1 MSPPNGS
8 ASEAAK
14 APSVT
19 ERVLII
25 RHASGL
31 VNRARRMA
39 IEKWPQA
46 KLEVHDLAAY
56 GKPPTDFRW
65 DRYAHLLID
74 DEYLRREGLLW
85 LSELRGKPGFPKI
98 VRVPGEVARHRPP
111 AEIEV
116 SAPPLPEKMVAPR
129 KSESRPSAAD
139 VKPEAVKTE
148 PAKVESPK
156 LEAPKAELPKAEPAR
171 PEAPKAEAAKVE
183 APKVEASRTEPPK
196 AERSRGAE
204 LAATLAERTKTGHSD
219 TQAREAKRLADA
231 DAVLKSAGIVGF
243 TPVKSLGSGAT
254 ANVCLCERPDK
265 SQVVL
270 KVLKAEGSGDSD
282 LLSRFVQEYFAASSI
297 DSPYVAKVFEHGFSE
312 THAYIVMEYF
322 PAGDLRA
329 RIARDRPAP
338 EESLIIIG
346 SILSALTSV
355 HAAGII
361 HRDLKPANVMF
372 RDDGTIALVDFG
384 SARTD
389 ADPVA
394 KTLAGVVIGT
404 PYYLSPEQA
413 LGGKADQRSDLY
425 SVGVMLYELLTGQ
438 RMYAAPTLVA
448 LFEMHKKAP
457 IPKLPE
463 PFARHQGFLERLV
476 AKSPELRY
484 TSAEEAFAGLMEY
497 MMAESE
503 TATA

>member
-1 MSPPNGS
+1 M
-8 ASEAAK
+8 
-14 APSVT
+14 T
-19 ERVLII
+19 ERVLIL

-31 VNRARRMA
+31 VNRARRLA
-39 IEKWPQA
+39 IQNWPA
-46 KLEVHDLAAY
+46 ARLEVHDLAAY

-85 LSELRGKPGFPKI
+85 LSELRGKPNFPKI
-98 VRVPGEVARHRPP
+98 VRVPGEVRKHQPP

-116 SAPPLPEKMVAPR
+116 KAPP
-129 KSESRPSAAD
+129 AAAT
-139 VKPEAVKTE
+139 PIT
-148 PAKVESPK
+148 
-156 LEAPKAELPKAEPAR
+156 R
-171 PEAPKAEAAKVE
+171 PEPKPDAVVTPAVEQPKTAPMTPAATPIAAVPAAPVPVPPLKHESKAAQ
-183 APKVEASRTEPPK
+183 
-196 AERSRGAE
+196 
-204 LAATLAERTKTGHSD
+204 LAATLAEQTRTDHAT
-219 TQAREAKRLADA
+219 TVARVEAKRLADA
-231 DAVLKSAGIVGF
+231 DAVLRSAGIEGF
-243 TPVKSLGSGAT
+243 KPLKSLGAGAT

-282 LLSRFVQEYFAASSI
+282 LLSRFVQEYFATSSI

-329 RIARDRPAP
+329 RIQRDRPQP
-338 EESLIIIG
+338 EEALIIIG
-346 SILSALTSV
+346 SILSALVSV

-438 RMYAAPTLVA
+438 RMYAAGTLIG
-448 LFEMHKKAP
+448 LFEMHKNAP

-463 PFARHQGFLERLV
+463 QFAKHQPFLERLV

-484 TSAEEAFAGLMEY
+484 GTAEEAFAALMEY
-497 MMAESE
+497 MMSE
-503 TATA
+503 ADRPAIA

>member
-1 MSPPNGS
+1 M
-8 ASEAAK
+8 
-14 APSVT
+14 T
-19 ERVLII
+19 ERVLIM

-39 IEKWPQA
+39 IEKWPEA
-46 KLEVHDLAAY
+46 RLEVHDLAAY
-56 GKPPTDFRW
+56 GKPPADFRW

-74 DEYLRREGLLW
+74 DEYLRKEGLLW
-85 LSELRGKPGFPKI
+85 LSELRGKPNFPRI
-98 VRVPGEVARHRPP
+98 VRVPVEGNRRHSPP

-116 SAPPLPEKMVAPR
+116 KAPPMPPKREPRPPAPPAAEIKPIR
-129 KSESRPSAAD
+129 QDSKAASRPQAGETSPNTAA
-139 VKPEAVKTE
+139 
-148 PAKVESPK
+148 
-156 LEAPKAELPKAEPAR
+156 R
-171 PEAPKAEAAKVE
+171 I
-183 APKVEASRTEPPK
+183 
-196 AERSRGAE
+196 
-204 LAATLAERTKTGHSD
+204 
-219 TQAREAKRLADA
+219 EAKRLADA
-231 DAVLKSAGIVGF
+231 DSVLKAAGIQGF
-243 TPVKSLGSGAT
+243 KPVKSLGAGAT

-282 LLSRFVQEYFAASSI
+282 LLARFVQEYFAASSI

-329 RIARDRPAP
+329 RINRDRPGP
-338 EESLIIIG
+338 EESMIVIG
-346 SILSALTSV
+346 SILAALVSV

-384 SARTD
+384 SARRD

-413 LGGKADQRSDLY
+413 LGGTADERSDLY
-425 SVGVMLYELLTGQ
+425 SVGVMLYELLTGA
-438 RMYAAPTLVA
+438 RMYAAATLVG
-448 LFEMHKKAP
+448 LFEMHKNAP

-463 PFARHQGFLERLV
+463 QFARHQKFLERLV

-484 TSAEEAFAGLMEY
+484 ASAEEAFAGLMEY
-497 MMAESE
+497 MTADVGES
-503 TATA
+503 AAA

>member
-1 MSPPNGS
+1 M
-8 ASEAAK
+8 
-14 APSVT
+14 T
-19 ERVLII
+19 ERILIM

-31 VNRARRMA
+31 VNRARRVA
-39 IEKWPQA
+39 IEKWPTA

-56 GKPPTDFRW
+56 GKPPADFRW

-85 LSELRGKPGFPKI
+85 LSELRTKPNFPKI
-98 VRVPGEVARHRPP
+98 VRVPGETPRHKPP
-111 AEIEV
+111 AEIEMK
-116 SAPPLPEKMVAPR
+116 APPQPAAR
-129 KSESRPSAAD
+129 KSESRPAAAE
-139 VKPEAVKTE
+139 VKPEV
-148 PAKVESPK
+148 
-156 LEAPKAELPKAEPAR
+156 ELPKVELPR
-171 PEAPKAEAAKVE
+171 PEK
-183 APKVEASRTEPPK
+183 SH
-196 AERSRGAE
+196 GAT
-204 LAATLAERTKTGHSD
+204 LAATLAERTKTDHSN

-231 DAVLKSAGIVGF
+231 DAVLKSAGIEGF
-243 TPVKSLGSGAT
+243 RPIKSLGSGAT
-254 ANVCLCERPDK
+254 ANVCLCERADK
-265 SQVVL
+265 TQVVL

-329 RIARDRPAP
+329 RIQRDRPAS
-338 EESLIIIG
+338 EEALIIIG

-384 SARTD
+384 SARRD

-413 LGGKADQRSDLY
+413 LGGTADQRSDLY

-438 RMYAAPTLVA
+438 RMYAAATLVG

-463 PFARHQGFLERLV
+463 PFTRHQQFLERLV

-484 TSAEEAFAGLMEY
+484 ASAEEAFNGLMEY
-497 MMAESE
+497 MMSEAENP
-503 TATA
+503 ATA

>member
-1 MSPPNGS
+1 M
-8 ASEAAK
+8 
-14 APSVT
+14 T
-19 ERVLII
+19 ERVLIM

-31 VNRARRMA
+31 VNRARRLA
-39 IEKWPQA
+39 ITKWPTA

-74 DEYLRREGLLW
+74 DEYLRKEGLLW
-85 LSELRGKPGFPKI
+85 LSELRVKPNFPKI
-98 VRVPGEVARHRPP
+98 VRVLAEATRHKPP

-116 SAPPLPEKMVAPR
+116 KAPPMPER
-129 KSESRPSAAD
+129 KTESRPAAAD
-139 VKPEAVKTE
+139 IKPMPKPEAASSKPDIKATTQPE
-148 PAKVESPK
+148 PMVDHAAAV
-156 LEAPKAELPKAEPAR
+156 AR
-171 PEAPKAEAAKVE
+171 AEA
-183 APKVEASRTEPPK
+183 R
-196 AERSRGAE
+196 
-204 LAATLAERTKTGHSD
+204 
-219 TQAREAKRLADA
+219 RLADA
-231 DAVLKSAGIVGF
+231 EAVLKSAGITGF
-243 TPVKSLGSGAT
+243 TPVKALGSGAT
-254 ANVCLCERPDK
+254 ANVCLCERVSDK
-265 SQVVL
+265 QLVVL
-270 KVLKAEGSGDSD
+270 KVLKGEGSGDSD

-297 DSPYVAKVFEHGFSE
+297 DSPYVAKVFEHGFTES
-312 THAYIVMEYF
+312 HAYIVMEYF

-329 RIARDRPAP
+329 RVARDRPNP

-384 SARTD
+384 SARRD

-413 LGGKADQRSDLY
+413 LGGTADERSDLY
-425 SVGVMLYELLTGQ
+425 SVGVMFYELLTGQ
-438 RMYAAPTLVA
+438 RMYAAASLVG
-448 LFEMHKKAP
+448 LFEMHKNAP

-463 PFARHQGFLERLV
+463 PHAKHQRFLERLV
-476 AKSPELRY
+476 SKKPDERYRNAAEAFHALMEFSMSEIESPEH
-484 TSAEEAFAGLMEY
+484 A
-497 MMAESE
+497 
-503 TATA
+503 

>member
-1 MSPPNGS
+1 M
-8 ASEAAK
+8 
-14 APSVT
+14 T
-19 ERVLII
+19 ERVLIL

-39 IEKWPQA
+39 MEKWPAA

-56 GKPPTDFRW
+56 GKPPADFRW

-85 LSELRGKPGFPKI
+85 LSELRGKPNFPKI
-98 VRVPGEVARHRPP
+98 VRVPAEAPRHKPP

-116 SAPPLPEKMVAPR
+116 KAPPMAQTLSSRRA
-129 KSESRPSAAD
+129 ESRPAAAD
-139 VKPEAVKTE
+139 IKPIPQAGKNESR
-148 PAKVESPK
+148 PA
-156 LEAPKAELPKAEPAR
+156 AP
-171 PEAPKAEAAKVE
+171 AP
-183 APKVEASRTEPPK
+183 
-196 AERSRGAE
+196 
-204 LAATLAERTKTGHSD
+204 SD
-219 TQAREAKRLADA
+219 SMIQRADAKRLADA
-231 DAVLKSAGIVGF
+231 EALLKSAGIQGF
-243 TPVKSLGSGAT
+243 APVRPLGSGAT
-254 ANVCLCERPDK
+254 ANVCLCERVSDK
-265 SQVVL
+265 QQVVL

-297 DSPYVAKVFEHGFSE
+297 DSPYVAKVFEHGFTES
-312 THAYIVMEYF
+312 HAYIVMEYF

-329 RIARDRPAP
+329 RIARERPAP
-338 EESLIIIG
+338 DEALIIIG
-346 SILSALTSV
+346 SILSALSSV

-372 RDDGTIALVDFG
+372 REDGTIALVDFG
-384 SARTD
+384 SARRD

-413 LGGKADQRSDLY
+413 LGGTADERSDLY

-438 RMYAAPTLVA
+438 RMYAAATLVA
-448 LFEMHKKAP
+448 LFEMHKNAP

-463 PFARHQGFLERLV
+463 PHARHQRFLERLV
-476 AKSPELRY
+476 SKNPEQRY
-484 TSAEEAFAGLMEY
+484 RSAAEAFTALMEY
-497 MMAESE
+497 MTASSE
-503 TATA
+503 RVVAA

>member
-1 MSPPNGS
+1 M
-8 ASEAAK
+8 
-14 APSVT
+14 T
-19 ERVLII
+19 ERILIM

-31 VNRARRMA
+31 VNRARRLA

-56 GKPPTDFRW
+56 GKPPADFRW

-85 LSELRGKPGFPKI
+85 LSELRSKPNFPKI
-98 VRVPGEVARHRPP
+98 VRVPGEVARHKPP

-116 SAPPLPEKMVAPR
+116 KAPPLDARMSAPR
-129 KSESRPSAAD
+129 RSQSRPAA
-139 VKPEAVKTE
+139 
-148 PAKVESPK
+148 
-156 LEAPKAELPKAEPAR
+156 
-171 PEAPKAEAAKVE
+171 AEAAPVATPAAAAPAASGD
-183 APKVEASRTEPPK
+183 APKVEAPRADAPK
-196 AERSRGAE
+196 PERSPGAA
-204 LAATLAERTKTGHSD
+204 LAATLAERTKTDHAS
-219 TQAREAKRLADA
+219 TVARVEAKRLADA
-231 DAVLKSAGIVGF
+231 DAVLKSAGIQGF
-243 TPVKSLGSGAT
+243 TPIKSLGSGAT

-282 LLSRFVQEYFAASSI
+282 LLSRFVQEYFAVSSI

-329 RIARDRPAP
+329 RIARDRPGP

-346 SILSALTSV
+346 SVLSALTSV

-448 LFEMHKKAP
+448 LFEMHKNAP

-463 PFARHQGFLERLV
+463 QFAKHQRFFERLV
-476 AKSPELRY
+476 AKSPELRFA
-484 TSAEEAFAGLMEY
+484 SADEAFLGLMEY
-497 MMAESE
+497 MASESE
-503 TATA
+503 RVVAA

>member
-1 MSPPNGS
+1 
-8 ASEAAK
+8 
-14 APSVT
+14 V
-19 ERVLII
+19 
-25 RHASGL
+25 
-31 VNRARRMA
+31 A
-39 IEKWPQA
+39 IEKWPTA

-56 GKPPTDFRW
+56 GKPPADFRW

-85 LSELRGKPGFPKI
+85 LSELRTKPNFPKI
-98 VRVPGEVARHRPP
+98 VRVPGETPRHKPP
-111 AEIEV
+111 AEIEMK
-116 SAPPLPEKMVAPR
+116 APPQPKM
-129 KSESRPSAAD
+129 
-139 VKPEAVKTE
+139 E
-148 PAKVESPK
+148 PPK
-156 LEAPKAELPKAEPAR
+156 MEP
-171 PEAPKAEAAKVE
+171 PKVE
-183 APKVEASRTEPPK
+183 APKVEMPRPEKSH
-196 AERSRGAE
+196 GAT
-204 LAATLAERTKTGHSD
+204 LAATLAERTKTDHSN

-231 DAVLKSAGIVGF
+231 DAVLKSAGIEGF
-243 TPVKSLGSGAT
+243 KPIKSLGSGAT

-265 SQVVL
+265 TQVVL

-329 RIARDRPAP
+329 RIQRDRPAP
-338 EESLIIIG
+338 EEALIIVG

-384 SARTD
+384 SARRD

-413 LGGKADQRSDLY
+413 LGGTADERSDLY

-438 RMYAAPTLVA
+438 RMYAAATLVG

-463 PFARHQGFLERLV
+463 PFTRHQKFLERLV

-484 TSAEEAFAGLMEY
+484 ASAEEAFNGLMEY
-497 MMAESE
+497 MMSE
-503 TATA
+503 AANPAIA

>member
-1 MSPPNGS
+1 M
-8 ASEAAK
+8 
-14 APSVT
+14 T
-19 ERVLII
+19 ERVLIM

-31 VNRARRMA
+31 VNRARRIA

-74 DEYLRREGLLW
+74 DEYLRKEGLLW
-85 LSELRGKPGFPKI
+85 ISELRSKPNFPKI
-98 VRVPGEVARHRPP
+98 VRVPSEVRKHQPP

-116 SAPPLPEKMVAPR
+116 KAPPLPPK
-129 KSESRPSAAD
+129 KSESRP
-139 VKPEAVKTE
+139 AV
-148 PAKVESPK
+148 
-156 LEAPKAELPKAEPAR
+156 AEAR
-171 PEAPKAEAAKVE
+171 PEIKPIPQPAPKPLPKFEAEAE
-183 APKVEASRTEPPK
+183 TSASMIQ
-196 AERSRGAE
+196 RGN
-204 LAATLAERTKTGHSD
+204 
-219 TQAREAKRLADA
+219 ARRLADA
-231 DAVLKSAGIVGF
+231 DAVLKAAGIQGF
-243 TPVKSLGSGAT
+243 TPVKPLGSGAT
-254 ANVCLCERPDK
+254 ANVCLCERDANK
-265 SQVVL
+265 QQVVL
-270 KVLKAEGSGDSD
+270 KILKGEGSGDSD
-282 LLSRFVQEYFAASSI
+282 LLSRFVQEYFATSSI
-297 DSPYVAKVFEHGFSE
+297 DSPYVAKVYEHGFTDS
-312 THAYIVMEYF
+312 HAYIVMEYF

-329 RIARDRPAP
+329 RVARERPSV
-338 EESLIIIG
+338 EEAMIIVA

-355 HAAGII
+355 HSAGII

-384 SARTD
+384 SARRD

-413 LGGKADQRSDLY
+413 LGGTADERSDLY
-425 SVGVMLYELLTGQ
+425 SVGVMFYELLTGQ
-438 RMYAAPTLVA
+438 RMYAAGSLVA

-463 PFARHQGFLERLV
+463 ALSRHQRFLERLV

-484 TSAEEAFAGLMEY
+484 GSAEEALQALLDY
-497 MMAESE
+497 TMAESE
-503 TATA
+503 KVVAA